1 MALLVQKFGGTSV
14 ADPDRIKAVADQV
27 ARCRRRGDSV
37 ALVISAM
44 GKETDELLYM
54 ASQVADSKPGREM
67 DMLITAGERKATAL
81 VCMALIDLGVP
92 AESFTGSQAGF
103 VTTGAHQNAKI
114 IDINPYRIS
123 DALEQ
128 GIVPVLAGSQG
139 VSEEKNVTFL
149 GRGGSDTTAVALA
162 NALQADSCELYTD
175 VSGVF
180 TADPRIVLNAQKME
194 AISFNELLEM
204 TASGCPK
211 PALRSVE
218 FAHANNVPLHIRSAF
233 TWETGTLVV
242 EEESTMEQPNI
253 RAVTHDIDTAKFTV
267 TGIKDIPGQSAK
279 LFRSLVDS
287 GVNVDMIVQN
297 SSTDGEAHVSFTT
310 PVNEI
315 NKVKACL
322 SGGLLDELEASGLV
336 VNDVIGKVSI
346 VGAGMKSDPGT
357 AAKVFETLAEHGIN
371 IHMISTSPIR
381 ISCLVDSE
389 KVEQAVVKLHTAFG
403 LDK

>member
-1 MALLVQKFGGTSV
+1 
-14 ADPDRIKAVADQV
+14 
-27 ARCRRRGDSV
+27 
-37 ALVISAM
+37 
-44 GKETDELLYM
+44 
-54 ASQVADSKPGREM
+54 
-67 DMLITAGERKATAL
+67 
-81 VCMALIDLGVP
+81 
-92 AESFTGSQAGF
+92 
-103 VTTGAHQNAKI
+103 
-114 IDINPYRIS
+114 
-123 DALEQ
+123 
-128 GIVPVLAGSQG
+128 
-139 VSEEKNVTFL
+139 
-149 GRGGSDTTAVALA
+149 
-162 NALQADSCELYTD
+162 
-175 VSGVF
+175 
-180 TADPRIVLNAQKME
+180 ME
-194 AISFNELLEM
+194 AVSFNELLEM
-204 TASGCPK
+204 TAAGCPK

-218 FAHANNVPLHIRSAF
+218 FAHANDVPLHIRSAF

-267 TGIKDIPGQSAK
+267 TGMKDIPGQSAK
-279 LFRSLVDS
+279 LFRSLVDVD
-287 GVNVDMIVQN
+287 VNVDMIVQN

-315 NKVKACL
+315 DKVKACL
-322 SGGLLDELEASGLV
+322 SGGLLEELEASDLV

-389 KVEQAVVKLHTAFG
+389 KVEQAVIKLHTAFG